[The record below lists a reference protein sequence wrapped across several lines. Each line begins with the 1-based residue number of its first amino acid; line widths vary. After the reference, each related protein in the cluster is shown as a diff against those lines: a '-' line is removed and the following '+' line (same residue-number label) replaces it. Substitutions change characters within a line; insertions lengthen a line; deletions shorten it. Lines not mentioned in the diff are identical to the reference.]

1 MLELLSGVLN
11 VVVLVF
17 AVSSM
22 LSVGFSH
29 TIGEIIEPLKN
40 FPAVCKALL
49 ANFVLVPLLG
59 YIIILILPL
68 DRPLQIGLILI
79 ACAAGAPFLIK
90 LTIAAGRNVALS
102 TSLLVLLL
110 PLTIIYIPIVV
121 PIGIP
126 EVTISAITIAMP
138 LVITMLVPLAI
149 GFLIKAYFHIWA
161 ARWQSFLAKL
171 SSITLLLLVT
181 ITFIVNFKAIIGVL
195 GEGVIFAA
203 TLLILG
209 AFGIGYLLG
218 GPDVATKDVLGL
230 GTAQRNI
237 AAATVVATQG
247 FEDRNTLVVV
257 VLVSLL
263 TLILLFPIAKFLRR
277 REVRKYITNSEAQEG
292 LL

>member
-1 MLELLSGVLN
+1 MLELLSGLLN
-11 VVVLVF
+11 VVVLFF

-29 TIGEIIEPLKN
+29 TIREIIEPFRNL
-40 FPAVCKALL
+40 PAVSKALL

-59 YIIILILPL
+59 YLITLILPL

-121 PIGIP
+121 PIAIP
-126 EVTISAITIAMP
+126 EVTVSPMAIAMP
-138 LVITMLVPLAI
+138 LVLTMLIPLAI
-149 GFLIKAYFHIWA
+149 GFLIKAYFHLWA
-161 ARWQSFLAKL
+161 ARWQPILAKL
-171 SSITLLLLVT
+171 SSITLLLLVS
-181 ITFIVNFKAIIGVL
+181 ITFIVNFKAIVGVF

-203 TLLILG
+203 ILLILG

-218 GPDVATKDVLGL
+218 GPDIAKRDVLGL

-247 FEDRNTLVVV
+247 FEDRDTLVAV

-263 TLILLFPIAKFLRR
+263 TLILLFPIAKFLRK
-277 REVRKYITNSEAQEG
+277 REEKKYKTNSEAQEG